1 VSAAGE
7 AKPSQGRK
15 ARRRATEFGR
25 RDLVAHST
33 VFEEAE

>member
-7 AKPSQGRK
+7 AEPSQGRK

-25 RDLVAHST
+25 HDLIALST
-33 VFEEAE
+33 AFEEAE